1 MPQLTLQLKRLGK
14 KKVKQIPLTLDATPN
29 NLQQLLVGCVKNQVE
44 AFNKKRVE
52 VNVVGFLSPAEIQ
65 EQAQSGKV
73 DFGDLANKDLAVEQE
88 AIDNV
93 LLAFKDGLFVVFVD
107 GDEVTSLDTP
117 LQLTKDSVVAFIR
130 MTFLVGTY
138 W

>member
-1 MPQLTLQLKRLGK
+1 MKLTLQLKKLGK
-14 KKVKQIPLTLDATPN
+14 KKVKQVPFTLEKSPK
-29 NLQQLLVGCVKNQVE
+29 NLEDLLIGCVKNQVE
-44 AFNKKRVE
+44 AFNKKRTE
-52 VNVVGFLSPAEIQ
+52 VNVIGFLSPAEIQ
-65 EQAQSGKV
+65 EKAESGKV
-73 DFGDLANKDLAVEQE
+73 EFGELANTDLANLQK

-107 GDEVTSLDTP
+107 EDEITDLNAPLELTSE
-117 LQLTKDSVVAFIR
+117 SVIAFIR

>member
-1 MPQLTLQLKRLGK
+1 MELTLQLKRLGK
-14 KKVKQIPLTLDATPN
+14 KKVKEVPFTLKENPK
-29 NLQQLLVGCVKNQVE
+29 NLEDLLIGCVKNQVD
-44 AFNKKRVE
+44 AFNKKRTE
-52 VNVVGFLSPAEIQ
+52 VNIIGFLSPAEIQ

-73 DFGDLANKDLAVEQE
+73 DFGDITNTELAKHQQ

-107 GDEVTSLDTP
+107 DDQITDLKAP
-117 LQLTKDSVVAFIR
+117 LQLTSESVIAFIR
-130 MTFLVGTY
+130 LTFLVGTY

>member
-1 MPQLTLQLKRLGK
+1 MELTLQLKRLGK
-14 KKVKQIPLTLDATPN
+14 KKVKQVPFTLEETPK
-29 NLQQLLVGCVKNQVE
+29 NLEELLIGCVKHQVE
-44 AFNKKRVE
+44 AFNKKRLE
-52 VNVVGFLSPAEIQ
+52 VNVIGFLSPAEIQ

-73 DFGDLANKDLAVEQE
+73 DFGEINNKDLANLEK

-107 GDEVTSLDTP
+107 DDEITDLKTP
-117 LQLTKDSVVAFIR
+117 LELTSDSVIAFIR

>member
-1 MPQLTLQLKRLGK
+1 MELTLQLKRLGK
-14 KKVKQIPLTLDATPN
+14 KKVKQIPFTLEETPK
-29 NLQQLLVGCVKNQVE
+29 NLEELLIGCVKNQVE
-44 AFNKKRVE
+44 AFNKKRLE
-52 VNVVGFLSPAEIQ
+52 VNVIGFLTPAEIQ

-73 DFGDLANKDLAVEQE
+73 DFGEINNTDLANLDK
-88 AIDNV
+88 AIENV

-107 GDEVTSLDTP
+107 DEEITDVKKP
-117 LQLTKDSVVAFIR
+117 LQLTPESVIAFIR

>member
-29 NLQQLLVGCVKNQVE
+29 NLQELLVGCVKNQVE
-44 AFNKKRVE
+44 AFNKKRLE

-65 EQAQSGKV
+65 DQAQSGKV

>member
-1 MPQLTLQLKRLGK
+1 MELTLQLKRLGK
-14 KKVKQIPLTLDATPN
+14 KKVKEVPFTLEEHPK
-29 NLQQLLVGCVKNQVE
+29 NLEELLIGCVKNQVE
-44 AFNKKRVE
+44 AFNKKRTE
-52 VNVVGFLSPAEIQ
+52 VNVIGFLSPAEIQ

-73 DFGDLANKDLAVEQE
+73 DFGDITNTTLANHQQ

-107 GDEVTSLDTP
+107 DEEITDLKAP
-117 LQLTKDSVVAFIR
+117 LVLSSNSVIAFIR
-130 MTFLVGTY
+130 LTFLVGTY

>member
-1 MPQLTLQLKRLGK
+1 MELTLQLKRLGK
-14 KKVKQIPLTLDATPN
+14 KKVKQVPFTLQETPK
-29 NLQQLLVGCVKNQVE
+29 NLEELLIGCVKHQVE
-44 AFNKKRVE
+44 AFNKKRLE
-52 VNVVGFLSPAEIQ
+52 VNVIGFLSPAEIQ

-73 DFGDLANKDLAVEQE
+73 DFGEINNKDLANLEK

-107 GDEVTSLDTP
+107 DDEITDLKTP
-117 LQLTKDSVVAFIR
+117 LELTSDSMIAFIR

>member
-1 MPQLTLQLKRLGK
+1 MELTLQLKRLGK
-14 KKVKQIPLTLDATPN
+14 KKVKQVPFTLEETPK
-29 NLQQLLVGCVKNQVE
+29 NLEELLIGCVKNQVE
-44 AFNKKRVE
+44 AFNKKRLE
-52 VNVVGFLSPAEIQ
+52 VNVIGFLSPAEIQ

-73 DFGDLANKDLAVEQE
+73 DFGEINNKDLANLEK

-107 GDEVTSLDTP
+107 DEEITDLKTP
-117 LQLTKDSVVAFIR
+117 LVLTSESVIAFIR

>member
-1 MPQLTLQLKRLGK
+1 MELTLQLKRLGK
-14 KKVKQIPLTLDATPN
+14 KKVKKVPFTLEENPKT
-29 NLQQLLVGCVKNQVE
+29 LEELLIGCVKNQVE
-44 AFNKKRVE
+44 AFNKKRTE
-52 VNVVGFLSPAEIQ
+52 VNVIGFLSPAEIQ
-65 EQAQSGKV
+65 EKAESGKV
-73 DFGDLANKDLAVEQE
+73 EFGELANTDLANLQK

-107 GDEVTSLDTP
+107 EDEITDLKAPLDLTSE
-117 LQLTKDSVVAFIR
+117 SVIAFIR

>member
-14 KKVKQIPLTLDATPN
+14 KKVKQIPLTLEATPK
-29 NLQQLLVGCVKNQVE
+29 NLQELLVGCVKNQVE

-52 VNVVGFLSPAEIQ
+52 VNVVGFLSPTEIQ
-65 EQAQSGKV
+65 DQAQSGKV
-73 DFGDLANKDLAVEQE
+73 DFGDLANKDLAVEHK

-117 LQLTKDSVVAFIR
+117 LQLTKESVVAFIR

>member
-1 MPQLTLQLKRLGK
+1 MELTLQLKRLGK
-14 KKVKQIPLTLDATPN
+14 KKVKQVPFTLQETPK
-29 NLQQLLVGCVKNQVE
+29 NLKELLIGCVKHQVE
-44 AFNKKRVE
+44 AFNKKRLE
-52 VNVVGFLSPAEIQ
+52 VNVIGFLSPAEIQ

-73 DFGDLANKDLAVEQE
+73 DFGEINNKDLANLEK

-107 GDEVTSLDTP
+107 DNEITDLKTP
-117 LQLTKDSVVAFIR
+117 LELTSDSVIAFIR

>member
-1 MPQLTLQLKRLGK
+1 MEFTLQLKRLGK
-14 KKVKQIPLTLDATPN
+14 KKVKQVPFTLEETPK
-29 NLQQLLVGCVKNQVE
+29 NLEELLIGCVKNQVE
-44 AFNKKRVE
+44 AFNKKRLE
-52 VNVVGFLSPAEIQ
+52 VNVIGILSPAEIQ

-73 DFGDLANKDLAVEQE
+73 DFGEINNKDLANLEK

-107 GDEVTSLDTP
+107 DDEITDLKTP
-117 LQLTKDSVVAFIR
+117 LELTSNSVIAFIR

>member
-1 MPQLTLQLKRLGK
+1 MEITLQLKRLSK
-14 KKVKQIPLTLDATPN
+14 KKVKQVPFTLVETPK
-29 NLQQLLVGCVKNQVE
+29 NLEELLIGCVKNQVA
-44 AFNKKRVE
+44 AFNKKRME

-65 EQAQSGKV
+65 DQAQSGKV
-73 DFGDLANKDLAVEQE
+73 DFGDLANKDLADEQK

-93 LLAFKDGLFVVFVD
+93 LLAFKDGLFVVFID
-107 GDEVTSLDTP
+107 DDEVTDLKAPIALSNE
-117 LQLTKDSVVAFIR
+117 SVIAFIR

>member
-1 MPQLTLQLKRLGK
+1 MELTLQLKRLGK
-14 KKVKQIPLTLDATPN
+14 KKVKQVPFTLQETPK
-29 NLQQLLVGCVKNQVE
+29 NLEELLIGCVKNQVE
-44 AFNKKRVE
+44 AFNKKRLE
-52 VNVVGFLSPAEIQ
+52 VNVIGFLSPAKIQ

-73 DFGDLANKDLAVEQE
+73 DFGEINNKDLANLEK

-107 GDEVTSLDTP
+107 DDEITDLKTP
-117 LQLTKDSVVAFIR
+117 LELTSDSMIAFIR

>member
-1 MPQLTLQLKRLGK
+1 MELTLQLKRLGK
-14 KKVKQIPLTLDATPN
+14 KKVKQVPFTLQETPK
-29 NLQQLLVGCVKNQVE
+29 NLEELLIGCVKHQVE
-44 AFNKKRVE
+44 AFNKKRLE
-52 VNVVGFLSPAEIQ
+52 VNVIGFLSPAEIQ

-73 DFGDLANKDLAVEQE
+73 DFGEINNKDLANLEK

-107 GDEVTSLDTP
+107 DNEITDLKTP
-117 LQLTKDSVVAFIR
+117 LELTSDSVIAFIR

>member
-1 MPQLTLQLKRLGK
+1 M
-14 KKVKQIPLTLDATPN
+14 
-29 NLQQLLVGCVKNQVE
+29 
-44 AFNKKRVE
+44 E

-65 EQAQSGKV
+65 DQAQSGKV
-73 DFGDLANKDLAVEQE
+73 DFGDLANKDLADEQK

-93 LLAFKDGLFVVFVD
+93 LLTFKDGLFVVFID
-107 GDEVTSLDTP
+107 DDEVTDLEAP
-117 LQLTKDSVVAFIR
+117 IALTSESVIAFIR

>member
-1 MPQLTLQLKRLGK
+1 MELTLQLKRLGK
-14 KKVKQIPLTLDATPN
+14 KKVKQVPFTLEETPK
-29 NLQQLLVGCVKNQVE
+29 NLEELLIGCVKNQVE
-44 AFNKKRVE
+44 AFNKKRLE
-52 VNVVGFLSPAEIQ
+52 VNVIGFLSPAEIQ

-73 DFGDLANKDLAVEQE
+73 DFGEINNKDLANLEK

-93 LLAFKDGLFVVFVD
+93 LIAFKDGLFVVFVD
-107 GDEVTSLDTP
+107 DDEITDLKTP
-117 LQLTKDSVVAFIR
+117 LALTSESVIAFIR

>member
-1 MPQLTLQLKRLGK
+1 MELTLQLKRLGK
-14 KKVKQIPLTLDATPN
+14 KKVKQVPFTLQETPK
-29 NLQQLLVGCVKNQVE
+29 NLEELLIGCVKHQVE
-44 AFNKKRVE
+44 AFNKKRLE
-52 VNVVGFLSPAEIQ
+52 VNVIGFLSPAEIQ

-73 DFGDLANKDLAVEQE
+73 DFGEINNKDLANLEK

-107 GDEVTSLDTP
+107 DDEITDLKTP
-117 LQLTKDSVVAFIR
+117 LELTSDSVIAFIR